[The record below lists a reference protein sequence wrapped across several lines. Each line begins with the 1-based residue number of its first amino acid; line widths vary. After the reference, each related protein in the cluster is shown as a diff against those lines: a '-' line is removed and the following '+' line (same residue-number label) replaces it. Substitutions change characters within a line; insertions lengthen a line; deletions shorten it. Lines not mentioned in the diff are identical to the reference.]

1 MFGKFLSTKINR
13 EKKVISMCPTQED
26 IAAFLDDKL
35 NDSEK
40 DVIMGHLSACTDCH
54 EVFVAAINIQEE
66 LASTKSN
73 LPPRKILF
81 KIISYSSAAAA
92 AILITFFIARGV
104 SMSKLSFVE
113 HRVASL
119 AKEIDKDSL
128 PSLFIREPSAVYGF
142 AASYSVNSE
151 AFNIGV
157 CLTKLEITMMQEDKE
172 DAILLI
178 DETIRL
184 LKDIKGADKSIESCT
199 SIKKE
204 IEDGISMRKLASQIE
219 KTVSGFKDPLHVYV
233 RFGQWCE
240 GGRIAAFHKTEKF
253 FDPADVNAF
262 IKKLEKKN
270 MPKGVSLSLQEIK
283 KIIGEGTYS
292 EKQFRKLEKEYENL
306 ILLI

>member
-1 MFGKFLSTKINR
+1 LVNFYPRKMNR
-13 EKKVISMCPTQED
+13 EEKGISMCPTQED

-40 DVIMGHLSACTDCH
+40 DVIMGHLSACTDCR

-66 LASTKSN
+66 LASAKSN

-113 HRVASL
+113 HRIASL
-119 AKEIDKDSL
+119 AKEIDKDSI
-128 PSLFIREPSAVYGF
+128 PSLSIREPSAVYGF
-142 AASYSVNSE
+142 ADSYAVNSE
-151 AFNIGV
+151 AFRVGV
-157 CLTKLEITMMQEDKE
+157 CLTKLEITMMLEDKE
-172 DAILLI
+172 NAIRLI

-184 LKDIKGADKSIESCT
+184 LKGIQGADKSIESCT

-204 IEDGISMRKLASQIE
+204 IGEGISMRKLASQIE
-219 KTVSGFKDPLHVYV
+219 KTASDFKDPLHVYV

-253 FDPADVNAF
+253 FDPEDVKAF
-262 IKKLEKKN
+262 IKKLENEN

-283 KIIGEGTYS
+283 KILGEGIYS
-292 EKQFRKLEKEYENL
+292 ERQFRKLEKEYENL